1 MSSFENVAQ
10 TLSRTGPLHRLERW
24 INAMPHPGLV
34 CEIAPTHVA
43 AARWN
48 NTKGSLGA
56 YTIEAL
62 PEGAVVPSPLEP
74 NLVKP
79 DVVRSAIARV
89 FRQVVPRNP
98 GLALLIPDPV
108 VRVFI
113 LPFETFPRRADE
125 AAPLLRLRLKKSVPF
140 DVDETVVSWMRQ
152 TGREAKIEI
161 VAAVARLRIVR
172 EYEEAVEAIGL
183 APGVVLSASLASL
196 PLLETHGATLFARMS
211 GRNMTTAI
219 VRAASLCVYR
229 STEMAADAGL
239 LEPQAALDEVFP
251 AIAYFQDTWKES
263 LDRVRVAGFG
273 PREEIF
279 RRALANELKCS
290 AGPISEADGPR
301 NLPSEARALMNEEL
315 EPLVGWMMNGVGS
328 E

>member
-1 MSSFENVAQ
+1 MSSFESVAQ
-10 TLSRTGPLHRLERW
+10 SLSRTGPLHRLDRW
-24 INAMPHPGLV
+24 VNTLPHPGLV

-43 AARWN
+43 ATRWN

-62 PEGAVVPSPLEP
+62 PDGAVAPSPLEP

-79 DVVRSAIARV
+79 EVVRSAIARV
-89 FRQVVPRNP
+89 FRQVVPRSP
-98 GLALLIPDPV
+98 ALALLIPDPV

-113 LPFETFPRRADE
+113 LQFESFPRRADE

-152 TGREAKIEI
+152 PGRETKIEI
-161 VAAVARLRIVR
+161 VAAVARSSIVR

-183 APGVVLSASLASL
+183 APGVVLSSSLASL
-196 PLLETHGATLFARMS
+196 PLIETHGATLFARMS

-219 VRAASLCVYR
+219 VRAGSLCVYR
-229 STEMAADAGL
+229 SAEMAADAGL

-273 PREEIF
+273 PRKEVF

-290 AGPISEADGPR
+290 ADPISEADGPR
-301 NLPSEARALMNEEL
+301 NLPGEARELMNEDL
-315 EPLVGWMMNGVGS
+315 EPLVGWMMNGS
-328 E
+328 QA